1 MTYEPETVYDL
12 VFSNAAIQ
20 WVPNHYKLIQKIH
33 GMLSREGRVAIQ
45 VPLFWDMPLG
55 RIIRGTA
62 EKERW
67 RKQTV
72 GVSDLFTIHAYAFYF
87 DCLSDFF
94 SMTDMWKTHYF
105 HVLENHQAIL
115 EMMRST
121 GLKPYLE
128 RLGDDTE
135 KEAFE
140 SAVFRDLQLAY
151 PVQKN
156 GKVILPFKRLF
167 FIGYK

>member
-1 MTYEPETVYDL
+1 MIWSFPMPL
-12 VFSNAAIQ
+12 SNGS
-20 WVPNHYKLIQKIH
+20 PNHYKLIQKIH

-94 SMTDMWKTHYF
+94 FHDRHVEDPIIFMCWRITKPSWK
-105 HVLENHQAIL
+105 
-115 EMMRST
+115 
-121 GLKPYLE
+121 
-128 RLGDDTE
+128 
-135 KEAFE
+135 
-140 SAVFRDLQLAY
+140 
-151 PVQKN
+151 
-156 GKVILPFKRLF
+156 
-167 FIGYK
+167 